1 MPKRNPDGQS
11 MSDIKSCES
20 PDQISYWGGI
30 LVNGPVWP
38 DSPEQSQK
46 TTSAKAIHYIHKK
59 LLKFLNISKIIIN
72 FRTALKSV
80 LITA

>member
-1 MPKRNPDGQS
+1 MVFIVSTLPTRDPDGQS
-11 MSDIKSCES
+11 MSDIPSCES

-46 TTSAKAIHYIHKK
+46 TTSAKVMSFLHSFKK
-59 LLKFLNISKIIIN
+59 NRLS
-72 FRTALKSV
+72 FRSSMR
-80 LITA
+80 

>member
-1 MPKRNPDGQS
+1 MKKHFKIYSLSHLLTLYGFIVLTLPTRDPDGQS
-11 MSDIKSCES
+11 MSDIQSCES

-46 TTSAKAIHYIHKK
+46 TTSAKVMS
-59 LLKFLNISKIIIN
+59 FLHS
-72 FRTALKSV
+72 F
-80 LITA
+80 